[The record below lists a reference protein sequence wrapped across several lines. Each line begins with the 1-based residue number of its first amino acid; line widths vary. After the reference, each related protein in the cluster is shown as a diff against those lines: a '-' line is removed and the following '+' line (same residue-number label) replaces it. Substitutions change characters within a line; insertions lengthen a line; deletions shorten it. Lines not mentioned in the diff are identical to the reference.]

1 MGGIFLS
8 VSTFLAFLK
17 AQRGREKK
25 GPEDKRTP
33 PPQLW
38 RDPGLKIASKMAFV
52 PSPRKNPTFYLYHFF
67 DPRLLWRSSS
77 TIFYPAVHERIV
89 YTV

>member
-52 PSPRKNPTFYLYHFF
+52 PSPRKNLIFYPYHLF
-67 DPRLLWRSSS
+67 DPRLL
-77 TIFYPAVHERIV
+77 
-89 YTV
+89 